1 MKWEQEEE
9 RVYKLVL
16 SYERKEGWFE
26 FAVDLRE
33 KAYFL
38 WHMEKSDPG
47 YDASC
52 FISYTKKG
60 AFTAG
65 HQDRIKF
72 ALGLKNILLDAE
84 GLGEK
89 EKEGLALLIKEI
101 EKKIS

>member
-1 MKWEQEEE
+1 MKWEPEEE
-9 RVYKLVL
+9 RAYKLVL

-33 KAYFL
+33 KTYLL
-38 WHMEKSDPG
+38 WHMEKSDPW

-52 FISYTKKG
+52 FMSYTEKG
-60 AFTAG
+60 VFTAG

-72 ALGLKNILLDAE
+72 ALGLKDILLNAE

-89 EKEGLALLIKEI
+89 EKEGLALLIEEI
-101 EKKIS
+101 EKKIP